1 MPQKNGAHVPHK
13 KDAPVPELK
22 ELESLIEQTIDDLRR
37 TTRAL
42 RPIYLEDLGLVAALE
57 MLVRETSQN
66 SGLPVD
72 FRTAGTERRLPAE
85 VELALYRMVQ
95 ESLNNAVHHAQSK
108 NLSVRMEFTETATR
122 LEISDDGKG
131 FEVPK
136 TPAEFTPQ
144 GHFGLLGLYERAELI
159 GAHLEIRSSPG
170 KGTRLSIHVPF
181 HPKE

>member
-1 MPQKNGAHVPHK
+1 MPHK
-13 KDAPVPELK
+13 KGSPIPELE
-22 ELESLIEQTIDDLRR
+22 ELEGLIEQTIDDLRR

-57 MLVRETSQN
+57 MLVRETSQS
-66 SGLPVD
+66 SGLLID
-72 FRTAGTERRLPAE
+72 FNVSGTEHRLPAD

-95 ESLNNAVHHAQSK
+95 EALNNAVHHAHAK
-108 NLSVRMEFTETATR
+108 HASVSMEFNADAAG
-122 LEISDDGKG
+122 LEITDDGKG

-159 GAHLEIRSSPG
+159 GAHLEINSSPG
-170 KGTRLSIHVPF
+170 RGTHLSINLPF
-181 HPKE
+181 SH

>member
-1 MPQKNGAHVPHK
+1 MPHK
-13 KDAPVPELK
+13 KGSPTPELE

-57 MLVRETSQN
+57 MLVRETSQS
-66 SGLPVD
+66 SGLAID
-72 FRTAGTERRLPAE
+72 FNASGTERRLPAD

-95 ESLNNAVHHAQSK
+95 EALNNAVHHAQARGIS
-108 NLSVRMEFTETATR
+108 LRIEFTLQAAK
-122 LEISDDGKG
+122 LEIADDGKG

-136 TPAEFTPQ
+136 TPAEFTPL

-159 GAHLEIRSSPG
+159 GAHLEINSSPG
-170 KGTRLSIHVPF
+170 QGTHLSINLPF
-181 HPKE
+181 PH